1 MNQEKIDRINFLA
14 RKQKAEGLTE
24 EEKNEQAELR
34 KEYIEAYKRSLIAQL
49 ENTYVVDE
57 KGNKQKLTERVKTKK
72 EKETLS

>member
-34 KEYIEAYKRSLIAQL
+34 KEYIEAYKKSLIAQL

-72 EKETLS
+72 EKESLS